1 MGHAWHEITVS
12 LFYNNVLNC
21 AEFRRSKKE
30 TESEYNLCSSFVS
43 LPCYDVLLW
52 YPPQY
57 NLQPNTISPGN
68 MQPNTISPGNMQPKT
83 ISPRN
88 IQPDTVFPGI
98 YTLRNHLSRYVYN
111 QLSSLQVYIQPDTV
125 SPGIYVYVQ
134 RDTISPGKYE
144 TIYRLSRYMG
154 IIQ

>member
-12 LFYNNVLNC
+12 LFYNNVLNW

-52 YPPQY
+52 YTPEY

-68 MQPNTISPGNMQPKT
+68 MQPNISLHVIYNQIPFFQVFIHSETISPGM
-83 ISPRN
+83 
-88 IQPDTVFPGI
+88 
-98 YTLRNHLSRYVYN
+98 YTTN
-111 QLSSLQVYIQPDTV
+111 
-125 SPGIYVYVQ
+125 
-134 RDTISPGKYE
+134 
-144 TIYRLSRYMG
+144 YRLSRYIYNQIPSLEVYMYMYNE
-154 IIQ
+154 IPFLQVNMKPYTVFPDICV

>member
-52 YPPQY
+52 YPPEY

-68 MQPNTISPGNMQPKT
+68 MKPNTVS
-83 ISPRN
+83 
-88 IQPDTVFPGI
+88 PGI
-98 YTLRNHLSRYVYN
+98 YTIRNHLSRYVYN

-144 TIYRLSRYMG
+144 TIYCLSRYMC

>member
-52 YPPQY
+52 YPPKY

-68 MQPNTISPGNMQPKT
+68 MKPNTVS
-83 ISPRN
+83 
-88 IQPDTVFPGI
+88 PGI
-98 YTLRNHLSRYVYN
+98 YTIRNHLSRYVYN

>member
-52 YPPQY
+52 YPPEY

-68 MQPNTISPGNMQPKT
+68 MKPNTVS
-83 ISPRN
+83 
-88 IQPDTVFPGI
+88 PGI
-98 YTLRNHLSRYVYN
+98 YTIRNHLSRYVYN

-144 TIYRLSRYMG
+144 TIYRLSRYMC

>member
-52 YPPQY
+52 YTPEY

-68 MQPNTISPGNMQPKT
+68 MKPNTVS
-83 ISPRN
+83 
-88 IQPDTVFPGI
+88 PGI
-98 YTLRNHLSRYVYN
+98 YTIRNHLSRYVYN

-144 TIYRLSRYMG
+144 TIYRLSRYMC
-154 IIQ
+154 IIQWDTVSPSS